1 MRAGL
6 SFVNMVRRLFIHC
19 FFLLCT
25 AVCGAA
31 EFRSDV
37 MAVLSKAGCNLGAC
51 HGNGQGKGGFKLSLR
66 GQDSRDD
73 WQAMVREQGG
83 RRVNPFEPEQSL
95 VFLKATG
102 AIPHEGGK
110 RFSPDSV
117 EGKAM
122 LDWLRDG
129 AADSPDAAVPTELIV
144 SPNAEVIVEPK
155 RDAHIRVTAKFA
167 DGSTRDVSRLAVYDP
182 SNLSVKIAA
191 DGHVESLAFGEVTV
205 SVRYLGKQ
213 VPVRLA
219 FIPARADFVWSGAAA
234 SGFIDEHVFEKLRSL
249 RMNPSSVCDDATFV
263 RRVYLDLLGVVPS
276 GESARAFVADAD
288 PEKRA
293 KLVER
298 LLTREEFA
306 DFWAL
311 KWADLLRIEERQL
324 DANGVRLFHGWIR
337 KSIADGKPMDAF
349 ARELLSARGS
359 TYENPP
365 ANWWRANRDPVARA
379 ENTARVFLGSQINC
393 AQCHNHPFERWTQA
407 DYYDWAAVFRRVGY
421 KIVKNDRKD
430 VSDQKEFKGDQ
441 IVNMTGDARVVN
453 PRTGNVAS
461 MRFLGGDAPAAGQGK
476 DELDALGDWL
486 PRNPQFAR
494 MQVNRV
500 WANLLGRGLV
510 DPADDFRASNPPSH
524 PELLDALAKDFS
536 AHGYDLR
543 RLVKMVVLSTTYQ
556 LAAAPNASNAE
567 DATSAARAVVK
578 RLGAEQILDSSAK
591 ALGTALAIPGFPELT
606 RISQSPAGRK
616 HYRPLDTDWDF
627 FQLAFGKPPRL
638 IATDCERIDEPTV
651 VQAFQLISGSVLRD
665 LITRSTRIT
674 EWAGKPA
681 EESVDAMF
689 WAILTR
695 APKAAELAKF
705 SAHLAAGDRRKATED
720 AAWALLNSKEFLFRR

>member
-1 MRAGL
+1 
-6 SFVNMVRRLFIHC
+6 
-19 FFLLCT
+19 
-25 AVCGAA
+25 
-31 EFRSDV
+31 

-66 GQDSRDD
+66 GQDSIDD
-73 WQAMVREQGG
+73 WQAIVREQGG

-110 RFSPDSV
+110 RFSSDSV
-117 EGKAM
+117 EGKAV
-122 LDWLRDG
+122 LDWLRGG
-129 AADSPDAAVPTELIV
+129 AVDSPDAAAPTELIV
-144 SPNAEVIVEPK
+144 SPNSEVIIEPK
-155 RDAHIRVTAKFA
+155 RDVRIRVTAKFA

-182 SNLSVKIAA
+182 SNLSVKIAPN
-191 DGHVESLAFGEVTV
+191 GHVESLSPSEVTV

-219 FIPARADFVWSGAAA
+219 FIPARADFVWSGSSGA
-234 SGFIDEHVFEKLRSL
+234 GFIDEHVFEKLRSL
-249 RMNPSSVCDDATFV
+249 RMNPSALCDDATFV
-263 RRVYLDLLGVVPS
+263 RRVYLDLIGVIPN
-276 GESARAFVADAD
+276 GETAQIFVADAD
-288 PEKRA
+288 PQKRA

-324 DANGVRLFHGWIR
+324 DANGVKLFHGWIR
-337 KSIADGKPMDAF
+337 KSIADGKPVDAF

-407 DYYDWAAVFRRVGY
+407 DYYDWTAVFRRVGY

-430 VSDQKEFKGDQ
+430 ESDQKEFKGDQ
-441 IVNMTGDARVVN
+441 IVNMTGNARVVN
-453 PRTGNVAS
+453 PRTGSVAS
-461 MRFLGGDAPAAGQGK
+461 MRFLGGDAPAAGEGK

-510 DPADDFRASNPPSH
+510 DPVDDFRASNPPSH

-543 RLVKMVVLSTTYQ
+543 RLVKMIVLSTTYQ
-556 LAAAPNASNAE
+556 LAATPNVSNA
-567 DATSAARAVVK
+567 DDTASAARAVVK

-591 ALGTALAIPGFPELT
+591 ALGSTLEIPGFPELT

-616 HYRPLDTDWDF
+616 HYRPLESDWDF

-638 IATDCERIDEPTV
+638 VATDCERIDEPTV

-665 LITRSTRIT
+665 LITRSKRIS
-674 EWAGKPA
+674 EWVGKPV
-681 EESVDAMF
+681 EESVNEMF

-695 APKAAELAKF
+695 APKPAELAKF
-705 SAHLAAGDRRKATED
+705 SAHLAAEDRKKATED